1 MKSDGKNLSLQIG
14 DNGIG
19 LPKEIDYRNT
29 ESLGL
34 QLVVTL
40 TDQLNGEITLDTT
53 KGTKYTIIF
62 NQNQAKNRI

>member
-1 MKSDGKNLSLQIG
+1 LRIG

-19 LPKEIDYRNT
+19 LPKEVDFRNT

-40 TDQLNGEITLDTT
+40 TDQLNGEISIDTT
-53 KGTKYTIIF
+53 KGTTYTIIF